1 MNDPCPRH
9 RFRYR
14 LNLSNCSNLCASFIW
29 HGAPPLTSNCLTWH
43 QEAYSDQRAVECQQ
57 TAVTRRWKV
66 SERVC
71 LNEVL
76 LPRRP
81 YVTADP
87 TQTEPGVNPLR
98 TYVWTCK
105 RPSSAGFLR
114 AGANS
119 DETTMYLNSKLHREF
134 NKYNL
139 PQGQYQSICI
149 GL

>member
-9 RFRYR
+9 WLRYR
-14 LNLSNCSNLCASFIW
+14 LNLFKSLRLFHLTRRSTSNLKLFD
-29 HGAPPLTSNCLTWH
+29 LTSGSLFWSKSSGMPT
-43 QEAYSDQRAVECQQ
+43 
-57 TAVTRRWKV
+57 TAVTPRWKV
-66 SERVC
+66 SERAC

-87 TQTEPGVNPLR
+87 TQTEPGVNPPR

-119 DETTMYLNSKLHREF
+119 DETTMYLNRKLHREF

-139 PQGQYQSICI
+139 PQGQHQSICI